1 MMKMRYLLA
10 LLLFISIVPLH
21 SCTSSRA
28 EESKTIKEGKERL
41 EISFNFHRGGIA
53 SSQYAIWI
61 EDENGKLVRT
71 IYATFF
77 TVKGGYEHR
86 EDAIPMWV
94 DKAKP
99 QQMTSAQ
106 VDAVT
111 GATPPNGN
119 LVYQWDGRDDKG
131 VRVPAGKY
139 KFFIEG
145 TLHWKSRILYSGD
158 FVWGKNIQS
167 FIPFKVEYFN
177 RSSANEDMITGLK
190 VIILR
195 NELQSFKF

>member
-1 MMKMRYLLA
+1 MMKTIHILA
-10 LLLFISIVPLH
+10 LLPFISMVLYG
-21 SCTSSRA
+21 CTFSHAGENQSV
-28 EESKTIKEGKERL
+28 KEGKERL

-61 EDENGKLVRT
+61 EDEKGKLIRT
-71 IYATFF
+71 IYATSF
-77 TVKGGYEHR
+77 TAKGGYEYR

-111 GATPPNGN
+111 SATPQNGN
-119 LVYQWDGRDDKG
+119 LVYQWNGRDDKG
-131 VRVPAGKY
+131 MCVPAGKY

-158 FVWGKNIQS
+158 FVWGKNTQNS
-167 FIPFKVEYFN
+167 IPIKVEYFT
-177 RSSANEDMITGLK
+177 RSSANENMITGLK
-190 VIILR
+190 VCYVA
-195 NELQSFKF
+195 E